1 MEAKKKKKYT
11 GFILTN
17 KAKKVYQ
24 ICDIKFSDKAII
36 LSTI

>member
-1 MEAKKKKKYT
+1 MKAKKKKKYI

-17 KAKKVYQ
+17 KAKKIYE

-36 LSTI
+36 LSTY